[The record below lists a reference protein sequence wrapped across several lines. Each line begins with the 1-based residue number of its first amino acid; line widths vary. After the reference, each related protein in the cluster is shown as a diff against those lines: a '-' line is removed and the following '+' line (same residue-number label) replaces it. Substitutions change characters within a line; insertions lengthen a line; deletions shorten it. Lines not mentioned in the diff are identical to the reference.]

1 MRRLMALA
9 LLICLLSGCSQRQ
22 QVENQAYVLV
32 MGVDRTPDGIRI
44 TAQMPKVSQND
55 QADNGAAGGS
65 YMKLS
70 VSGTSYADVLQR
82 LSWAVPRTLNLSQLK
97 MLVLSEEIARDPMCG
112 DLLEEIA
119 QTKRLF
125 AAAQV
130 VVCAGDASGFVIA
143 LEAVMGSRL
152 STDITSMFDHYIESG
167 EIPECRLADCY
178 YLTKSIY
185 SDPMLIYANYDDAS
199 TAFSETLEEAEKRTR
214 TDVKNHYLGAALFS
228 NGSMRGLWGRDETIL
243 ANLIRGSTRTFKY
256 EYEGRNLDIAPSR
269 PPTVRI
275 DTDAEPVRV
284 SVSLHLTVNSQ
295 EASIDPDALSRDL
308 RMKLYDLLTDA
319 QRMDIEPFGFAECA
333 ARNFTTIDEFIE
345 YGWKRRFAGA
355 NFDINVNLLRADA

>member
-1 MRRLMALA
+1 MRRLM
-9 LLICLLSGCSQRQ
+9 LLTLMLCLLTGCSQRQ

-32 MGVDRTPDGIRI
+32 MGIDRTTDGIGI

-55 QADNGAAGGS
+55 QAENGSAGGT
-65 YMKLS
+65 YLKLNVTGS
-70 VSGTSYADVLQR
+70 NYADALQR

-97 MLVLSEEIARDPMCG
+97 MLVLSEEIARDPHCS

-130 VVCAGDASGFVIA
+130 VVCAGSAEQFVNN

-152 STDITSMFDHYIESG
+152 STDITAMFDHYIENG

-185 SDPMLIYANYDDAS
+185 SDPMLIYANYDDAAD
-199 TAFSETLEEAEKRTR
+199 AFSDTVDQAAEHAK

-228 NGSMRGLWGRDETIL
+228 NGQMRGMWGRSETIL

-256 EYEGRNLDIAPSR
+256 EYDGRNLDIAPARAASIK
-269 PPTVRI
+269 I
-275 DTDAEPVRV
+275 DTDANPVRI
-284 SVSLHLTVNSQ
+284 SIELNLSVNSQ
-295 EASIDPDALSRDL
+295 EGGIDPRALESNMYTEL
-308 RMKLYDLLTDA
+308 HNMFEYAK
-319 QRMDIEPFGFAECA
+319 QMGVEPFGFAECA
-333 ARNFTTIDEFIE
+333 ARNFAAIKNFSDF
-345 YGWKRRFAGA
+345 GWKLKFKKAD
-355 NFDINVNLLRADA
+355 FDITVNVQRADA

>member
-1 MRRLMALA
+1 MRRLVLIA
-9 LLICLLSGCSQRQ
+9 LLICLLTGCSQRQ

-44 TAQMPKVSQND
+44 TAQMPKVSQSA
-55 QADNGAAGGS
+55 QAEDGAAGGS
-65 YMKLS
+65 YLRLS
-70 VSGTSYADVLQR
+70 VSGDSYADVLQR

-97 MLVLSEEIARDPMCG
+97 MLVLSEEIARDPMCS

-130 VVCAGDASGFVIA
+130 VVCAGDARGFVNA

-185 SDPMLIYANYDDAS
+185 SDPMLIYANYDNAA
-199 TAFSETLEEAEKRTR
+199 TAFSEMLEQAEERTQ

-228 NGSMRGLWGRDETIL
+228 DGMMRGLWGRDETIL

-256 EYEGRNLDIAPSR
+256 EYAGRNLDIAPSR
-269 PPTVRI
+269 APTVRI
-275 DTDAEPVRV
+275 DTQAEPVRV
-284 SVSLHLTVNSQ
+284 CIGLHLTVNSQ
-295 EASIDPDALSRDL
+295 EAGIDADALSRNL
-308 RMKLYDLLTDA
+308 QAKIYDLMTDA
-319 QRMDIEPFGFAECA
+319 QRMGIEPFGFAECA
-333 ARNFTTIDEFIE
+333 ARSFTTIDAFVQ
-345 YGWKRRFAGA
+345 YGWKNRFERA